1 MIELEEVAKLVHNDV
16 ILHGFG
22 EEEHPHIEA
31 QVPFSGTAPPTSFL
45 ISHRDCAVRDAA
57 QGAVFFRRSEPR
69 DFFSDDGKRA
79 IFVAHVIGGTEKV
92 EARDGY
98 ATIIFIGARGG
109 TPCDIINFA
118 NKPFRMV
125 TDEAFGTSINRG
137 ARHPSHASRNG

>member
-98 ATIIFIGARGG
+98 ATIIFIGARGAMSCG
-109 TPCDIINFA
+109 LIDFLD
-118 NKPFRMV
+118 KPRRMV
-125 TDEAFGTSINRG
+125 TNKAFGAGVDGG
-137 ARHPSHASRNG
+137 ASHPPHASGNG